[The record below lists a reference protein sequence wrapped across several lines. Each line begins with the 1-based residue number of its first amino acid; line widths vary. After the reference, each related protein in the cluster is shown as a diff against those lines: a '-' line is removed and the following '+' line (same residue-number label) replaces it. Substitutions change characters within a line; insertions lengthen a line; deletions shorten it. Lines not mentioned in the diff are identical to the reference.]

1 MSIFSEWK
9 LVLGILLKN
18 QYSFLRKKAVK
29 DEINPEL
36 SLDNKS
42 SFFKGKKNLT
52 NNKKTAKIVGLVF
65 VVIYFLGIMIGGIF
79 SVSKGIVENGLSVEF
94 ITIIMGIS
102 QFVVLFFGL
111 FTSVNVLFYS
121 KDSELLSSLPIS
133 DKSIFLARFSV
144 IYINEVLIASLFCI
158 PMLLCFGITISLSGL
173 IVPLIYWFLIP
184 LTVLLPILPLMVISI
199 LIIPL
204 FYVVSFFKRRK
215 QLSGIF
221 TGILFFLIIGLYF
234 VIYYFS
240 FKSGSAIEEGALL
253 SAGMVTMLR
262 TVAKILY
269 FDLVLAKAM
278 MGINA
283 VINLLIFFAILI
295 GAFIL
300 ALLFAS
306 FFYPKAKNSALE
318 TNSDITSNNKKISLD
333 KESFF
338 KTFLIKEWK
347 TWKRENTLLLST
359 LLTMFMGP
367 VVIVVLSLVAFQGG
381 GEGFD
386 SDLMKLGMGL
396 MIGGIMNA
404 SNYPSL
410 IAFSYEGQKIYIL
423 KTLPIDVEHLI
434 KCKLSFA
441 NTVSAIGSFLTSVA
455 FCFVLG
461 KYFWIGI
468 LTFPVLLLIGVSN
481 NKINIYR
488 DLKNPKL
495 NWQNISELTNN
506 NTRFLAPIL
515 LNMFFGMISF
525 LIAVVITSVDTAG
538 KIPTAAGLIIVLAS
552 SLLEGIVMYAIST
565 STKKVDVYKLF
576 SEMGQ

>member
-1 MSIFSEWK
+1 MSIFLEWK

-18 QYSFLRKKAVK
+18 QYSFLRKKIEK
-29 DEINPEL
+29 DDINPEL
-36 SLDNKS
+36 SLDNKP
-42 SFFKGKKNLT
+42 SFIKGKRGSVG
-52 NNKKTAKIVGLVF
+52 NKKTAKIVGLVF
-65 VVIYFLGIMIGGIF
+65 AVIYFLGIMIGGIV
-79 SVSKGIVENGLSVEF
+79 SVSQGIVENGLSVEF
-94 ITIIMGIS
+94 ITVIMGVS

-111 FTSVNVLFYS
+111 LTSVNVLFYS
-121 KDSELLSSLPIS
+121 KDSELLSSLPLS
-133 DKSIFLARFSV
+133 DKSIFLARFSI
-144 IYINEVLIASLFCI
+144 IYLNELLIASLFCL
-158 PMLLCFGITISLSGL
+158 PMLLCFGITIALAGVA
-173 IVPLIYWFLIP
+173 VPLIYWFLIP
-184 LTVLLPILPLMVISI
+184 LMVLLPILPLMVISI

-204 FYVVSFFKRRK
+204 FYIISFFKKRK

-234 VIYYFS
+234 IIYYFS
-240 FKSGSAIEEGALL
+240 FKSGTVVEEGAVL
-253 SAGMVTMLR
+253 SAGMVSTLK

-269 FDLVLAKAM
+269 FDLVLAKSM

-300 ALLFAS
+300 ALFFAS
-306 FFYPKAKNSALE
+306 VFYPKAKNSVLE
-318 TNSDITSNNKKISLD
+318 TNVDTTKNKSISIK
-333 KESFF
+333 KESFY

-347 TWKRENTLLLST
+347 TWKRESTLLLST

-367 VVIVVLSLVAFQGG
+367 LVIIVLSMVSFESA

-386 SDLMKLGMGL
+386 SELMKLGMGL
-396 MIGGIMNA
+396 MIGGIMTA
-404 SNYPSL
+404 SNYASL
-410 IAFSYEGQKIYIL
+410 IAFSYEGKKIYIL

-441 NTVSAIGSFLTSVA
+441 NAVSATGSFLMSVA

-461 KYFWIGI
+461 KYFWVGI
-468 LTFPVLLLIGVSN
+468 LTFPILLLIGISN

-506 NTRFLAPIL
+506 NTRFLAPML
-515 LNMFFGMISF
+515 LNMFFGMLSF
-525 LIAVVITSVDTAG
+525 VTAIIIMSADTSG
-538 KIPTAAGLIIVLAS
+538 KISTAVGLVIVLS
-552 SLLEGIVMYAIST
+552 ISLLEGIVLYAIST
-565 STKKVDVYKLF
+565 STKKVDAYKLF
-576 SEMGQ
+576 YEME